1 MRLDDKTARRLLE
14 DQRGVL
20 SRAQALSLG
29 VSKNALQY
37 RIEPGGPWQ
46 RLLPGVY
53 LTLGGRPTP
62 EQLEMAALLY
72 AGPASAITGPRAVR
86 SYLLPAP
93 NTRVIDV
100 LVPANRDRSDCG
112 FVALHRTRRPPQR
125 VALSGAI
132 SYVMPARAVADTVR
146 GMDRLSDVRAL
157 VATAIQRHQCTIADL
172 KAELAEGPM
181 RDSARL
187 RRVLAEVADGIRS
200 APEGDLR
207 DLIVKSGLPMPMFNP
222 SLFLDGKFLAKPDA
236 WWPQSSVAAEVDS
249 RQWHE
254 PAGRWEATMAR
265 DALLGAAGIVALHF
279 SPRQLRME
287 PKRVVQRIAGA
298 LRNGREIPG
307 LVARPAA

>member
-1 MRLDDKTARRLLE
+1 MRLDDKPARRLLA

-29 VSKNALQY
+29 VSRNALQY
-37 RIEPGGPWQ
+37 RTAPGGRWR

-53 LTLGGRPTP
+53 LTVTGKPTRD
-62 EQLEMAALLY
+62 QLEMAALLY
-72 AGPASAITGPRAVR
+72 AGPVSAITGPAALR
-86 SYLLPAP
+86 SYQLKAP
-93 NTRVIDV
+93 DTPVIDV
-100 LVPANRDRSDCG
+100 LVPARRQRSDCG
-112 FVALHRTRRPPQR
+112 FVALHRTRRMPQK
-125 VALSGAI
+125 VLLSGAI
-132 SYVMPARAVADTVR
+132 GYVMPARAVADTVR
-146 GMDRLSDVRAL
+146 GLDRLSDVRAL
-157 VATAIQRHQCTIADL
+157 VADAIQRHQCTIAEL
-172 KAELAEGPM
+172 NAELAEGPI

-187 RRVLAEVADGIRS
+187 RSVVAEVAEGIRS

-207 DLIVKSGLPMPMFNP
+207 DLIVRSGLPMPMFNP

-254 PAGRWEATMAR
+254 PVERWEATMAR

-279 SPRQLRME
+279 SPRQLRTQPE
-287 PKRVVQRIAGA
+287 QVVDRIAGA

-307 LVARPAA
+307 IVARAIA

>member
-1 MRLDDKTARRLLE
+1 MRLDDKGARRLLA

-20 SRAQALSLG
+20 SREQALSLG
-29 VSKNALQY
+29 VSRNALQY
-37 RIEPGGPWQ
+37 RTAPGGPWM

-53 LTLGGRPTP
+53 LTAAGRPTR

-72 AGPASAITGPRAVR
+72 GGPVSAITGPAALR
-86 SYLLPAP
+86 SYELKAP
-93 NTRVIDV
+93 STQVIDV
-100 LVPANRDRSDCG
+100 LVPVRRQRSDRG
-112 FVALHRTRRPPQR
+112 FVVLHRTRRMPQK
-125 VALSGAI
+125 VLMTGAI

-146 GMDRLSDVRAL
+146 GLDRLSDVRAL
-157 VATAIQRHQCTIADL
+157 VADAVSRHQCTIADL
-172 KAELAEGPM
+172 KAEVAEGPM
-181 RDSARL
+181 HDSARL
-187 RRVLAEVADGIRS
+187 RLAVAEVAEGIRS

-254 PAGRWEATMAR
+254 SVERWEATMAR

-279 SPRQLRME
+279 SPRQLRTQPRE
-287 PKRVVQRIAGA
+287 VVERIAGA
-298 LRNGREIPG
+298 LRNGRQIPEI
-307 LVARPAA
+307 VARAAA